1 MFAVYILLSAVILW
15 VVSLLIAWFR
25 YNYNR
30 KYKCPKCRFRYTC
43 HLNKANKCYRFKE
56 DK

>member
-1 MFAVYILLSAVILW
+1 MFAVYFLLIPIIFW
-15 VVSLLIAWFR
+15 VVSLLIAWLR
-25 YNYNR
+25 YNYNQ

-43 HLNKANKCYRFKE
+43 HLNKADKCYRFKE